1 MLLNLPI
8 RLADVVDDA
17 TARQWWRE
25 QWRHPEF
32 VSRQV
37 EELQWEAL
45 AVLLANPAWTD
56 GLQSSLFASDEHPE
70 YFAVFRHIAR
80 EKACGDLLLGR
91 LCSIQ
96 VSDEELLCIWYMLDW
111 PWGNYANSRWRL
123 DNCMSRLQTIF
134 AWQFRQEKALRQAV

>member
-1 MLLNLPI
+1 MASPMHI
-8 RLADVVDDA
+8 DDVVDDS

-32 VSRQV
+32 VSLRV

-45 AVLLANPAWTD
+45 AILLANPAWTN

-80 EKACGDLLLGR
+80 ENVCGDMLLER
-91 LCSIQ
+91 LCSRQ
-96 VSDEELLCIWYMLDW
+96 ASDEELLCIWYTLDW
-111 PWGNYANSRWRL
+111 PWGNYANSRPRL
-123 DNCMSRLQTIF
+123 DNCISRLQKIV
-134 AWQFRQEKALRQAV
+134 AWQFRQEKAFGKVVV